1 MGIDLL
7 SREVS
12 ATKIRRIGA
21 PKKDQSRRHDLGE
34 TNLGPFVS
42 QQSMYESRLPMLLFQ
57 QQHGAPLDTSCEP
70 AACFHHRHFI
80 AKYIDGFVE

>member
-21 PKKDQSRRHDLGE
+21 PKKDQCRRHDLGE